1 MADANSPKRYTNN
14 TMVNL
19 ANWLLKQQKPNAFD
33 EAALTKQFAGLDA
46 DIAAEQIAKQMALKE
61 TGKGV
66 TLGQLGQLGV
76 GAVKAHPYK
85 SLALA
90 GSAAGNMKLSEKR
103 AKAVYDALI
112 ANGVSADQISYKA
125 MGGQDNLWENSDAL
139 TRVVVIEVAK

>member
-1 MADANSPKRYTNN
+1 MKEN
-14 TMVNL
+14 T
-19 ANWLLKQQKPNAFD
+19 
-33 EAALTKQFAGLDA
+33 
-46 DIAAEQIAKQMALKE
+46 
-61 TGKGV
+61 
-66 TLGQLGQLGV
+66 
-76 GAVKAHPYK
+76 AVKYVVVGYADK
-85 SLALA
+85 AT